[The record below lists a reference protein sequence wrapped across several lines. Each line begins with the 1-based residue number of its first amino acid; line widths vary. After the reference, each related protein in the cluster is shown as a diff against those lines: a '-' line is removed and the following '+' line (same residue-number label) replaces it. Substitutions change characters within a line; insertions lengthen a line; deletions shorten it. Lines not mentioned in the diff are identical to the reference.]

1 MIMNIIE
8 KIKELNI
15 GEVIENVNLTSYTT
29 YRAGGTA
36 LGMVFPDDEIGL
48 IELIKLLR
56 SENIKYK
63 IIGRGSN
70 LIFNSGLYNGILIKL
85 DHFDNLVIDG
95 NEITVGAGYQ
105 LIKLATRLS
114 RIGYTGLEFATGIA
128 GTIGGAVCMNAG
140 AYKSDMGYIVSK
152 IKVITPDLRIKE
164 LTNRDLDFHYRSS
177 FLQKHPDYICIEAT
191 LLLHKGDVDEIMQ
204 LIDDRRKRRIA
215 SQPLEYPSA
224 GSVFRNPEGD
234 YAGRLIEEAGFKGKK
249 EGGAMVSTKHANFVI
264 NVDHATGEDI
274 KKLILDIQKTIKEKY
289 NIELKIE
296 QEFVE

>member
-1 MIMNIIE
+1 
-8 KIKELNI
+8 
-15 GEVIENVNLTSYTT
+15 
-29 YRAGGTA
+29 
-36 LGMVFPDDEIGL
+36 
-48 IELIKLLR
+48 
-56 SENIKYK
+56 
-63 IIGRGSN
+63 
-70 LIFNSGLYNGILIKL
+70 
-85 DHFDNLVIDG
+85 
-95 NEITVGAGYQ
+95 
-105 LIKLATRLS
+105 
-114 RIGYTGLEFATGIA
+114 
-128 GTIGGAVCMNAG
+128 MNAG